1 MRMGKSLNKA
11 LLLGYVGK
19 APQIRSTAG
28 GTLAAS
34 FSLATSER
42 QQDREGQWTE
52 RTEWHNLVAFGR
64 TAEIVR
70 DYVSKGSQLFVQG
83 KIQTRTWDDRESG
96 QKAYRTE
103 IVIND
108 LTLLGGNR
116 EGNGASGH
124 GDRRSGASQTVNGSR
139 SQDMDQQYGNEELDP
154 AQIPF

>member
-1 MRMGKSLNKA
+1 MGKSVNKA

-42 QQDREGQWTE
+42 QQDHEGQWTE

-64 TAEIVR
+64 TAEIIR
-70 DYVSKGSQLFVQG
+70 DYVNKGIQLFVQG

-103 IVIND
+103 IVISD

-116 EGNGASGH
+116 EGNGTSGH
-124 GDRRSGASQTVNGSR
+124 GDSRSGASQTANGSR
-139 SQDMDQQYGNEELDP
+139 SQDMDQQYGHEELDP
-154 AQIPF
+154 SEIPF

>member
-1 MRMGKSLNKA
+1 MGKSVNKA

-70 DYVSKGSQLFVQG
+70 DYVSKGSRLFVQG

-103 IVIND
+103 IVISD

-116 EGNGASGH
+116 GGNGASGH
-124 GDRRSGASQTVNGSR
+124 DDSRSDTGQPAKGSR

-154 AQIPF
+154 SDIPF

>member
-1 MRMGKSLNKA
+1 MGKSVNKA

-34 FSLATSER
+34 FSLATSDR
-42 QQDREGQWTE
+42 LKDREGQWTE

-64 TAEIVR
+64 SAEIIR

-96 QKAYRTE
+96 QKVYRTE
-103 IVIND
+103 IVISD

-124 GDRRSGASQTVNGSR
+124 GDRRSGANQTVNGSR

-154 AQIPF
+154 SQIPF